1 MVSRVSCLCGLQ
13 GVMVDTIILYA
24 GWSCV
29 VHTSLV
35 TLHWGGGGGT
45 MGRGRGRRYNG
56 EGEGEEVQ
64 WFRIEHWAT
73 ALMQGNC
80 VHIMS
85 LESFHLKHNPL

>member
-1 MVSRVSCLCGLQ
+1 MSMWFAGCHDGYHYSLCWLELCGAHL
-13 GVMVDTIILYA
+13 TCKIAL
-24 GWSCV
+24 
-29 VHTSLV
+29 
-35 TLHWGGGGGT
+35 
-45 MGRGRGRRYNG
+45 GRGRRYYG
-56 EGEGEEVQ
+56 EGEGEVQ